1 MMAELQFQ
9 EPHSEHSGSL
19 SHGHVL
25 LGHLNITALLLL
37 LLVTSVLFQ
46 LLQVKMAAVKN
57 GYYTCLFS
65 MAYLET

>member
-1 MMAELQFQ
+1 MNLIEPLQFQ
-9 EPHSEHSGSL
+9 EPRSEHAGSL

-46 LLQVKMAAVKN
+46 L
-57 GYYTCLFS
+57 
-65 MAYLET
+65 